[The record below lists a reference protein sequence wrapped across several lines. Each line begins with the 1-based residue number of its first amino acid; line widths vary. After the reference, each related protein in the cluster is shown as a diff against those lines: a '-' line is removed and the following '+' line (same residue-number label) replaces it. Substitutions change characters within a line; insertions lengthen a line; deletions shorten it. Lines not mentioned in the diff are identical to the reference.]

1 MRDPVSLLF
10 AGNKAQ
16 MEKLMDKKNIAKGGW
31 GEMTIWELFCRLKDE
46 LEELEVELVQ
56 LNPNFEY
63 QRIRLEAA
71 DMANFAHM
79 IIQRCD
85 REIQDAKIPGA

>member
-10 AGNKAQ
+10 SGNKAQ
-16 MEKLMDKKNIAKGGW
+16 MEKLMDEKNRAKGGW
-31 GEMTIWELFCRLKDE
+31 ELMTIRELNTKLIEEVCE
-46 LEELEVELVQ
+46 LLLEVALEKSD
-56 LNPNFEY
+56 FIS
-63 QRIRLEAA
+63 IRLEAA
-71 DMANFAHM
+71 DVANFAHM